1 MTVLSRL
8 PTTARLLLVL
18 LTGLL
23 ATFVMSLWQVL
34 GGAPRAEL
42 FTNAIVLADIVMVLM
57 VLLVFCRP
65 SRRWSLVI
73 LGMAAGCGTIV
84 LTGSRGVFAA
94 LLALLVVLAVAS
106 PSMTTKTRRNRH
118 GQEAMN
124 RTKGRRGTLP
134 TTAGRRQNI

>member
-1 MTVLSRL
+1 CALRPNL
-8 PTTARLLLVL
+8 RWLWYGA

-34 GGAPRAEL
+34 GGAPRADL

-94 LLALLVVLAVAS
+94 LL
-106 PSMTTKTRRNRH
+106 
-118 GQEAMN
+118 
-124 RTKGRRGTLP
+124 
-134 TTAGRRQNI
+134 